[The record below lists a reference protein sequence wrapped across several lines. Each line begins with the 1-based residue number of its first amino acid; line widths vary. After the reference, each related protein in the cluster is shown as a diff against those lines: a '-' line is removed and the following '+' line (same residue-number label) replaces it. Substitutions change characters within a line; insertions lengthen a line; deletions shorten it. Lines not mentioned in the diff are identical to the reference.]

1 MKVLYLLLLH
11 PGEGAYSSTRLQPLI
26 TNREETSPVT
36 SITERNRVP
45 EHLVKLY
52 EAAKSGC
59 EEPRQTGELAGLLTE
74 YSTVFSTG
82 DGDVGRTTLVE
93 HSIPVEEGTR
103 PIRQPPHRL
112 GPEKEA
118 EAERQVTE
126 LLEKGLVEPAGGAWS
141 SPVVLVRK
149 KDGKWRFCVDYRRLN
164 AVTQQ
169 DAYPLP
175 RIDDS
180 LDALAGSKF
189 FSTLDLV
196 SGYWQV
202 PLDEDAQE
210 KSAFISTTNS
220 WRGLLSSGGVD
231 TGVDLATNLWWR

>member
-1 MKVLYLLLLH
+1 MT
-11 PGEGAYSSTRLQPLI
+11 EG
-26 TNREETSPVT
+26 
-36 SITERNRVP
+36 NRVP

-59 EEPRQTGELAGLLTE
+59 EEPRQTRELAGLLTE

-126 LLEKGLVEPAGGAWS
+126 LLEKGLVEPAGGES
-141 SPVVLVRK
+141 
-149 KDGKWRFCVDYRRLN
+149 
-164 AVTQQ
+164 
-169 DAYPLP
+169 
-175 RIDDS
+175 
-180 LDALAGSKF
+180 
-189 FSTLDLV
+189 
-196 SGYWQV
+196 
-202 PLDEDAQE
+202 
-210 KSAFISTTNS
+210 
-220 WRGLLSSGGVD
+220 
-231 TGVDLATNLWWR
+231 